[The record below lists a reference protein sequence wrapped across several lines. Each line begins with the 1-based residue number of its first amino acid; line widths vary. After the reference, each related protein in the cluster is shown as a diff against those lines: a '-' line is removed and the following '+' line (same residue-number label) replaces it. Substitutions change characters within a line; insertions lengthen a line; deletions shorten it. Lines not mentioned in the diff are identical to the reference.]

1 MRRAPRRSFDLS
13 VAATAGAVPAKTDGR
28 ALPPPRPLEK
38 TACAE
43 RARHALRG
51 LLQIASSVR
60 RSGSAE
66 TA

>member
-1 MRRAPRRSFDLS
+1 MRRVPRRRLDLP
-13 VAATAGAVPAKTDGR
+13 VAATAGIAPAKTDGR
-28 ALPPPRPLEK
+28 IEPLRPLDR
-38 TACAE
+38 TAAAE

-51 LLQIASSVR
+51 LLRIASSVR